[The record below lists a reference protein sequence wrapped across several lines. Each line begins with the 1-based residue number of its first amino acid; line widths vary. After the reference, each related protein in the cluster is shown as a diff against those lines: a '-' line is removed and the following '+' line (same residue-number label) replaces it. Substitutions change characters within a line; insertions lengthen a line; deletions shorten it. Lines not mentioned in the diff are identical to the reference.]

1 MGLTFHEN
9 DLVTKGDERGIVVR
23 RVGRSGRPYLTVKIL
38 TGARAGLGEFPEH
51 GWQVDETADPGRPA
65 RDPETAEY
73 QSPTSP
79 YLPVP
84 DDDDL
89 PF

>member
-1 MGLTFHEN
+1 MTFREN
-9 DLVTKGDERGIVVR
+9 DPVTKGDETGIVVR

-38 TGARAGLGEFPEH
+38 TGARAGRGEFPEK
-51 GWQVDETADPGRPA
+51 GWRVDETADPGRPA
-65 RDPETAEY
+65 RDPETPDDY
-73 QSPTSP
+73 QPPASP
-79 YLPVP
+79 YQPVP

>member
-1 MGLTFHEN
+1 MSSFHEN
-9 DLVTKGDERGIVVR
+9 DPVKNGAERGIVLR
-23 RVGRSGRPYLTVKIL
+23 RVGRWGRAYLTVKIL
-38 TGARAGLGEFPEH
+38 TGARAGRCEFPEH
-51 GWQVDETADPGRPA
+51 GWQVDESADPGRPA
-65 RDPETAEY
+65 RDPETPAY
-73 QSPTSP
+73 QPPASL

>member
-1 MGLTFHEN
+1 MTFRDN
-9 DLVTKGDERGIVVR
+9 DLVTKGDETGIVVR

-38 TGARAGLGEFPEH
+38 TGPRAGLGEFPER
-51 GWQVDETADPGRPA
+51 GWCVADDDGRPA
-65 RDPETAEY
+65 RDPETPVAR
-73 QSPTSP
+73 PSP
-79 YLPVP
+79 YQPVP